1 VNATEAFGPF
11 YSAIRTGPLPTELLH
26 HAKRALIDW
35 HAALFPGVV
44 TDVVG
49 RLRSLLQ
56 EELGRGN
63 AALPLGERATARAA
77 ALLNGT
83 AAHAAEIDDSFR
95 DAMYHPGA
103 PTIAAAMAAAQDV
116 GASGETLLKAIV
128 VGYEVS
134 TRIGVVL
141 GRAHYRYWHSTAT
154 VGTFGAAAAAAF
166 VYGADEKQFSHALAT
181 AATFAAGLQ
190 QAFRM
195 DSMSKPLHAGRAA
208 EGGWL
213 AARAATAG
221 ITGSLDVLDGEAG
234 IGHAMSDG
242 PDWSRLASTLGKDFH
257 ICRLTFKNHIGC
269 GHTFAA
275 IDGALA
281 LKAKLGIDAAQIR
294 RIRVAT
300 YRPALEIACYLDP
313 RNENEAKF
321 SLKFIV
327 ATALVH
333 GSVRLSAYA
342 PERLW
347 DSETRRL
354 MECIA
359 VEVDTE
365 IDRWFPG
372 KRAARIEIETFDG
385 AIAEYLQPNRKG
397 DPEDPLSDA
406 DLDGKFLEL
415 ASPVIGDDR
424 ARRLAQTIWHI
435 EKGTAVDLF
444 ADVAQARPR
453 GDKDNA

>member
-1 VNATEAFGPF
+1 MNATEAFGPF
-11 YSAIRTGPLPTELLH
+11 FSTIKSAPLPAEVLH
-26 HAKRALIDW
+26 HAKRALVDW
-35 HAALFPGVV
+35 HAALFPGIG
-44 TDVVG
+44 TDAVQ
-49 RLRSLLQ
+49 RLQGVLE

-63 AALPLGERATARAA
+63 ATLPMGQRATARAA
-77 ALLNGT
+77 ALLNGA

-103 PTIAAAMAAAQDV
+103 ATIAAAIAAAQDV
-116 GASGETLLKAIV
+116 GASGETLLKGIV

-141 GRAHYRYWHSTAT
+141 GRAHYRFWHSTAT

-166 VYGADEKQFSHALAT
+166 IYGANEDHLAHALAT

-208 EGGWL
+208 EGGLL
-213 AARAATAG
+213 AARAAIAG
-221 ITGSLDVLDGEAG
+221 ITGSLDVLDGETG
-234 IGHAMSDG
+234 MGRAMSDS
-242 PDWSRLASTLGKDFH
+242 PDWNGLASTLGKDFH

-281 LKAKLGIDAAQIR
+281 LKAKLGIETAQIR

-300 YRPALEIACYLDP
+300 YRPALDIACYLDP
-313 RNENEAKF
+313 RSENEAKF

-327 ATALVH
+327 AAALVH

-354 MECIA
+354 MACMT
-359 VEVDTE
+359 VEVDPE
-365 IDRWFPG
+365 IDGWFPG
-372 KRAARIEIETFDG
+372 KRAARLEIETLDG
-385 AIAEYLQPNRKG
+385 ATADYLQSNRKG

-406 DLDGKFLEL
+406 DLDGKLIEL
-415 ASPVIGDDR
+415 ASPVIGADG
-424 ARRLAQTIWHI
+424 ARRLAQKIWHV
-435 EKGTAVDLF
+435 ETESVVSLF
-444 ADVAQARPR
+444 
-453 GDKDNA
+453 G

>member
-1 VNATEAFGPF
+1 MNATEAFGPF
-11 YSAIRTGPLPTELLH
+11 FSAVKAGPLPAEVLH
-26 HAKRALIDW
+26 HAKRALVDW
-35 HAALFPGVV
+35 HAALYPGLG
-44 TDVVG
+44 TDAVQ
-49 RLRSLLQ
+49 RLQGVLE

-63 AALPLGERATARAA
+63 ATLPLGQCATARTA
-77 ALLNGT
+77 ALLNGA

-103 PTIAAAMAAAQDV
+103 ATIAAAIAAAQDM
-116 GASGETLLKAIV
+116 GASGETLLKGIV

-141 GRAHYRYWHSTAT
+141 GRAHYRFWHSTAT

-166 VYGADEKQFSHALAT
+166 IYGANEAQLAHALAT

-208 EGGWL
+208 EGGLL
-213 AARAATAG
+213 AARAAIAG

-234 IGHAMSDG
+234 MGRAMSDG
-242 PDWSRLASTLGKDFH
+242 PAWNGLASTLGKDFH

-281 LKAKLGIDAAQIR
+281 LKAKLGIETAEIR
-294 RIRVAT
+294 RLRVAT
-300 YRPALEIACYLDP
+300 YRPALDIACYLDP
-313 RNENEAKF
+313 RSENEARF

-327 ATALVH
+327 AAALVH
-333 GSVRLSAYA
+333 GSVRLSAYT

-347 DSETRRL
+347 DRETRRL
-354 MECIA
+354 MACMT
-359 VEVDTE
+359 VEVDPE
-365 IDRWFPG
+365 IDGWFPG
-372 KRAARIEIETFDG
+372 KRAARVEIETRDG
-385 AIAEYLQPNRKG
+385 AMAHYLQPNRKG

-406 DLDGKFLEL
+406 DLEGKLMEL
-415 ASPVIGDDR
+415 ASPVIGADG
-424 ARRLAQTIWHI
+424 ARRLARKIWHV
-435 EKGTAVDLF
+435 EAEPVVKLF
-444 ADVAQARPR
+444 
-453 GDKDNA
+453 G

>member
-1 VNATEAFGPF
+1 MNATEAFGPF
-11 YSAIRTGPLPTELLH
+11 FNTIKAGPLPAEVLH
-26 HAKRALIDW
+26 HAKRALVDW
-35 HAALFPGVV
+35 HAALFPGIG
-44 TDVVG
+44 TDAVR
-49 RLRSLLQ
+49 RLQGVLE

-63 AALPLGERATARAA
+63 ATLPMGQRATARAA
-77 ALLNGT
+77 ALLNGA

-103 PTIAAAMAAAQDV
+103 ATIAAAIAAAQDV
-116 GASGETLLKAIV
+116 GASGETLLKGIV

-141 GRAHYRYWHSTAT
+141 GRAHYRFWHSTAT

-166 VYGADEKQFSHALAT
+166 IYGANEEHLAHALAT

-208 EGGWL
+208 EGGLL
-213 AARAATAG
+213 AARAAIAG
-221 ITGSLDVLDGEAG
+221 ITGSLDVLDGETG
-234 IGHAMSDG
+234 MGRAMSDG
-242 PDWSRLASTLGKDFH
+242 PDWNGLASTLGKDFH

-281 LKAKLGIDAAQIR
+281 LKAKLGIDTAQIR

-300 YRPALEIACYLDP
+300 YRPALDIACYLDP
-313 RNENEAKF
+313 KSENEAKF

-327 ATALVH
+327 AAALVH
-333 GSVRLSAYA
+333 GSVRLSAYT

-354 MECIA
+354 MDCMI
-359 VEVDTE
+359 VEVDPE
-365 IDRWFPG
+365 IDGWFPG
-372 KRAARIEIETFDG
+372 KRAARVEIETLDG
-385 AIAEYLQPNRKG
+385 ATADYLQPNRKG

-406 DLDGKFLEL
+406 DLDGKLIEL
-415 ASPVIGDDR
+415 ASPVIGADA
-424 ARRLAQTIWHI
+424 ARRLAQKIWHV
-435 EKGTAVDLF
+435 ETEPAVSLF
-444 ADVAQARPR
+444 
-453 GDKDNA
+453 G

>member
-1 VNATEAFGPF
+1 MNATEAFGPF
-11 YSAIRTGPLPTELLH
+11 FSTIKAGPLPAEVMH
-26 HAKRALIDW
+26 HAKRALVDW
-35 HAALFPGVV
+35 HAALFPGIG
-44 TDVVG
+44 TDAVQ
-49 RLRSLLQ
+49 RLQRVLE

-63 AALPLGERATARAA
+63 ATLPMGQRATARAA
-77 ALLNGT
+77 ALLNGA

-103 PTIAAAMAAAQDV
+103 ATIAAAIAAAQDA
-116 GASGETLLKAIV
+116 GASGETLLKGIV

-141 GRAHYRYWHSTAT
+141 GRAHYRFWHSTAT

-166 VYGADEKQFSHALAT
+166 IHGASEEQLAHALAT

-208 EGGWL
+208 EGGLL
-213 AARAATAG
+213 AARAAIAG
-221 ITGSLDVLDGEAG
+221 ITGSVDVLDGETG
-234 IGHAMSDG
+234 MGRAMSDG
-242 PDWSRLASTLGKDFH
+242 PDWNGLASTLGKDFH

-281 LKAKLGIDAAQIR
+281 LKAKLGIDTAQIR

-300 YRPALEIACYLDP
+300 YRPALDIACYLDP
-313 RNENEAKF
+313 RSENEAKF

-327 ATALVH
+327 AAALVH
-333 GSVRLSAYA
+333 GSVRLSAYT

-354 MECIA
+354 MDCMT
-359 VEVDTE
+359 VEVDPE
-365 IDRWFPG
+365 IDGWFPG
-372 KRAARIEIETFDG
+372 KRAARIEIETLDG
-385 AIAEYLQPNRKG
+385 ATADYLQPNRKG

-406 DLDGKFLEL
+406 DLGGKLIEL
-415 ASPVIGDDR
+415 AAPVIGADG
-424 ARRLAQTIWHI
+424 ARRLAQKIWHV
-435 EKGTAVDLF
+435 ETEPVVSLF
-444 ADVAQARPR
+444 
-453 GDKDNA
+453 G

>member
-1 VNATEAFGPF
+1 MNATEAFGPF
-11 YSAIRTGPLPTELLH
+11 FSTIKAGPLPAEVMH
-26 HAKRALIDW
+26 HAKRALVDW
-35 HAALFPGVV
+35 HAALFPGIG
-44 TDVVG
+44 TDAVQ
-49 RLRSLLQ
+49 RLQRVLE

-63 AALPLGERATARAA
+63 ATLPMGQRATARAA
-77 ALLNGT
+77 ALLNGA

-103 PTIAAAMAAAQDV
+103 ATIAAAIAAAQDA
-116 GASGETLLKAIV
+116 GASGETLLKGIV

-141 GRAHYRYWHSTAT
+141 GRAHYRFWHSTAT

-166 VYGADEKQFSHALAT
+166 IHGASEEQLAHALAT

-208 EGGWL
+208 EGGLL
-213 AARAATAG
+213 AARAAIAG
-221 ITGSLDVLDGEAG
+221 ITGSLDVLDGETG
-234 IGHAMSDG
+234 MGRAMSDG
-242 PDWSRLASTLGKDFH
+242 PDWNGLASTLGKDFH

-281 LKAKLGIDAAQIR
+281 LKAKLGIDTAQIR

-300 YRPALEIACYLDP
+300 YRPALDIACYLDP
-313 RNENEAKF
+313 RSENEAKF

-327 ATALVH
+327 AAALVH
-333 GSVRLSAYA
+333 GSVRLSAYT

-354 MECIA
+354 MDCMT
-359 VEVDTE
+359 VEVDPE
-365 IDRWFPG
+365 IDGWFPG
-372 KRAARIEIETFDG
+372 KRAARIEIETLDG
-385 AIAEYLQPNRKG
+385 ATADYLQPNRKG

-406 DLDGKFLEL
+406 DLGGKLIEL
-415 ASPVIGDDR
+415 AAPVIGADG
-424 ARRLAQTIWHI
+424 ARRLAQKIWHV
-435 EKGTAVDLF
+435 ETEPVVSLF
-444 ADVAQARPR
+444 
-453 GDKDNA
+453 G

>member
-1 VNATEAFGPF
+1 MYATEAFGPF
-11 YSAIRTGPLPTELLH
+11 FSTVKAGPLPAEVLH

-35 HAALFPGVV
+35 HAALYPGIASDAVQ
-44 TDVVG
+44 
-49 RLRSLLQ
+49 RLQRVL
-56 EELGRGN
+56 EDDLGHGN
-63 AALPLGERATARAA
+63 AKLPLGQRATARAA
-77 ALLNGT
+77 ALVNGA

-103 PTIAAAMAAAQDV
+103 PTIAAAIAAAQDA
-116 GASGETLLKAIV
+116 GASGEVLLKGIV

-141 GRAHYRYWHSTAT
+141 GRSHYRYWHSTAT

-166 VYGADEKQFSHALAT
+166 IFGATGQQLAHALAT

-208 EGGWL
+208 EGGLL
-213 AARAATAG
+213 AAKAAIAG

-234 IGHAMSDG
+234 MGHAMSDG
-242 PDWSRLASTLGKDFH
+242 PGWGALASTLGSDFH

-281 LKAKLGIDAAQIR
+281 LKAKLGIEATQIQ

-300 YRPALEIACYLDP
+300 YRPALDIACYLDP
-313 RNENEAKF
+313 KTENEAKF
-321 SLKFIV
+321 SLKYIV

-342 PERLW
+342 PERLR

-354 MECIA
+354 MDCMT
-359 VEVDTE
+359 VELDPE
-365 IDRWFPG
+365 LDSAFPG
-372 KRAARIEIETFDG
+372 KRAARVEIGTAVGNRHD
-385 AIAEYLQPNRKG
+385 YLQPNRKG

-406 DLDGKFLEL
+406 DLNDKLMEL
-415 ASPVIGDDR
+415 ASPLLGAD
-424 ARRLAQTIWHI
+424 AAQRLAERIWQL
-435 EKGTAVDLF
+435 EREPSVDFF
-444 ADVAQARPR
+444 A
-453 GDKDNA
+453 

>member
-1 VNATEAFGPF
+1 MNATEAFGPF
-11 YSAIRTGPLPTELLH
+11 FSTIKAGPLPAEVMH
-26 HAKRALIDW
+26 HAKRALVDW
-35 HAALFPGVV
+35 HAALFPGIG
-44 TDVVG
+44 TDAVQ
-49 RLRSLLQ
+49 RLQRVLE

-63 AALPLGERATARAA
+63 ATLPMGQRATARAA
-77 ALLNGT
+77 ALLNGA

-103 PTIAAAMAAAQDV
+103 ATIAAAIAAAQDA
-116 GASGETLLKAIV
+116 GASGETLLKGIV

-141 GRAHYRYWHSTAT
+141 GRAHYCFWHSTAT

-166 VYGADEKQFSHALAT
+166 IHGASEEQLAHALAT

-208 EGGWL
+208 EGGLL
-213 AARAATAG
+213 AARAAIAG
-221 ITGSLDVLDGEAG
+221 ITGSLDVLDGETG
-234 IGHAMSDG
+234 MGRAMSDG
-242 PDWSRLASTLGKDFH
+242 PDWNGLASTLGQDFH

-281 LKAKLGIDAAQIR
+281 LKAKLGIDTAQIR

-300 YRPALEIACYLDP
+300 YRPALDIACYLDP
-313 RNENEAKF
+313 RSENEAKF

-327 ATALVH
+327 AAALVH
-333 GSVRLSAYA
+333 GSVRLSAYT

-354 MECIA
+354 MDCMT
-359 VEVDTE
+359 VEVDPE
-365 IDRWFPG
+365 IDGWFPG
-372 KRAARIEIETFDG
+372 KRAARIEIETLDG
-385 AIAEYLQPNRKG
+385 ATADYLQPNRKG

-406 DLDGKFLEL
+406 DLGGKLIEL
-415 ASPVIGDDR
+415 AAPVIGADG
-424 ARRLAQTIWHI
+424 ARRLAQKIWHV
-435 EKGTAVDLF
+435 ETEPVVSLF
-444 ADVAQARPR
+444 
-453 GDKDNA
+453 G

>member
-1 VNATEAFGPF
+1 MNATEAFGPF
-11 YSAIRTGPLPTELLH
+11 FSTVKAGPLPAEVLH
-26 HAKRALIDW
+26 HAKRALVDW
-35 HAALFPGVV
+35 HAALFPGIG
-44 TDVVG
+44 TDAVQ
-49 RLRSLLQ
+49 RLQSVLE

-63 AALPLGERATARAA
+63 ATLPMGQRATARAA
-77 ALLNGT
+77 ALLNGA

-103 PTIAAAMAAAQDV
+103 ATIAAAIAAAQDV
-116 GASGETLLKAIV
+116 GASGETLLKGIV

-141 GRAHYRYWHSTAT
+141 GRAHYRFWHSTAT

-166 VYGADEKQFSHALAT
+166 IYGANEEQLAHALAT

-208 EGGWL
+208 EGGLL
-213 AARAATAG
+213 AARAAIAG
-221 ITGSLDVLDGEAG
+221 ITGSLDVLDGEIG
-234 IGHAMSDG
+234 MGHAMSDG
-242 PDWSRLASTLGKDFH
+242 PDWNGMASTLGKDFH

-281 LKAKLGIDAAQIR
+281 LKAKLGIETAQIR
-294 RIRVAT
+294 RIHVAT
-300 YRPALEIACYLDP
+300 YHPALDIACYLDP
-313 RNENEAKF
+313 KSENEAKF

-327 ATALVH
+327 AAALVH
-333 GSVRLSAYA
+333 GSVRLSAYT

-354 MECIA
+354 MDCMT
-359 VEVDTE
+359 VE
-365 IDRWFPG
+365 IDPEIDGWFPG
-372 KRAARIEIETFDG
+372 RRAARVEFETTDG
-385 AIAEYLQPNRKG
+385 ATADYLQPNRKG
-397 DPEDPLSDA
+397 DPEDPLTDD
-406 DLDGKFLEL
+406 DLDGKLIEL
-415 ASPVIGDDR
+415 ASPVIGTDG
-424 ARRLAQTIWHI
+424 AHRLAQKIWHI
-435 EKGTAVDLF
+435 ETQPEVSLF
-444 ADVAQARPR
+444 
-453 GDKDNA
+453 G

>member
-1 VNATEAFGPF
+1 MNATEAFGSF
-11 YSAIRTGPLPTELLH
+11 FSAVKAGPLPAEVLH
-26 HAKRALIDW
+26 HAKRALVDW
-35 HAALFPGVV
+35 HAALLPGIG
-44 TDVVG
+44 TDAVQ
-49 RLRSLLQ
+49 RLQGVLE

-63 AALPLGERATARAA
+63 ATLPMGQRATARAA
-77 ALLNGT
+77 ALLNGA

-103 PTIAAAMAAAQDV
+103 ATIAAAIAAAQDV
-116 GASGETLLKAIV
+116 GASGETLLRGIV

-141 GRAHYRYWHSTAT
+141 GRAHYHFWHSTAT

-166 VYGADEKQFSHALAT
+166 IYGANEEQLAHALAT

-208 EGGWL
+208 EAGLL
-213 AARAATAG
+213 AARAAIAG
-221 ITGSLDVLDGEAG
+221 ITGSLDVLDGETG
-234 IGHAMSDG
+234 MGRAMSDG
-242 PDWSRLASTLGKDFH
+242 PDWSGLASTLGKDFH

-275 IDGALA
+275 IDGALV
-281 LKAKLGIDAAQIR
+281 LKAKLGIDTAQIR

-300 YRPALEIACYLDP
+300 YRPALDIACYLDP
-313 RNENEAKF
+313 KSENEAKF

-327 ATALVH
+327 AAALVH
-333 GSVRLSAYA
+333 GSVRLSAYT

-354 MECIA
+354 MDCMT
-359 VEVDTE
+359 VE
-365 IDRWFPG
+365 IDPEIDGWFPS
-372 KRAARIEIETFDG
+372 KRAARVEIETLDG
-385 AIAEYLQPNRKG
+385 ATADYLQPNRKG

-406 DLDGKFLEL
+406 DLDGKLIEL
-415 ASPVIGDDR
+415 ATPVIGADG
-424 ARRLAQTIWHI
+424 ARRLAQKIWHV
-435 EKGTAVDLF
+435 ETEPVVSLF
-444 ADVAQARPR
+444 
-453 GDKDNA
+453 G

>member
-1 VNATEAFGPF
+1 MNATEAFGPF
-11 YSAIRTGPLPTELLH
+11 FSIIKAGPLPAEVMH
-26 HAKRALIDW
+26 HAKRALVDW
-35 HAALFPGVV
+35 HAALFPGIG
-44 TDVVG
+44 TDAVQ
-49 RLRSLLQ
+49 RLQRVLE

-63 AALPLGERATARAA
+63 ATLPMGQRATARAA
-77 ALLNGT
+77 ALLNGA

-103 PTIAAAMAAAQDV
+103 ATIAAAIAAAQDA
-116 GASGETLLKAIV
+116 GASGETLLKGIV

-141 GRAHYRYWHSTAT
+141 GRAHYRFWHSTAT

-166 VYGADEKQFSHALAT
+166 IHGASEEQLAHALAT

-208 EGGWL
+208 EGGLL
-213 AARAATAG
+213 AARAAIAG
-221 ITGSLDVLDGEAG
+221 ITGSLDVLDGETG
-234 IGHAMSDG
+234 MGRAMSDG
-242 PDWSRLASTLGKDFH
+242 PDWNGLASTLGQDFH

-281 LKAKLGIDAAQIR
+281 LKAKLGIDTAQIR

-300 YRPALEIACYLDP
+300 YRPALDIACYLDP
-313 RNENEAKF
+313 RSENEAKF

-327 ATALVH
+327 AAALVH
-333 GSVRLSAYA
+333 GSVRLSAYT

-354 MECIA
+354 MDCMT
-359 VEVDTE
+359 VEVDPE
-365 IDRWFPG
+365 IDGWFPG
-372 KRAARIEIETFDG
+372 KRAARIEIETLDG
-385 AIAEYLQPNRKG
+385 ATADYLQPNRKG

-406 DLDGKFLEL
+406 DLGGKLIEL
-415 ASPVIGDDR
+415 AAPVIGADG
-424 ARRLAQTIWHI
+424 ARRLAQKIWHV
-435 EKGTAVDLF
+435 ETEPVVSLF
-444 ADVAQARPR
+444 
-453 GDKDNA
+453 G

>member
-1 VNATEAFGPF
+1 MNATEAFGPF
-11 YSAIRTGPLPTELLH
+11 FSTIKAGPLPAEVMH
-26 HAKRALIDW
+26 HAKRALVDW
-35 HAALFPGVV
+35 HAALFPGIG
-44 TDVVG
+44 TDAVQ
-49 RLRSLLQ
+49 RLQRVLE

-63 AALPLGERATARAA
+63 ATLPMGQRATARAA
-77 ALLNGT
+77 ALLNGA

-103 PTIAAAMAAAQDV
+103 ATIAAAIAAAQDA
-116 GASGETLLKAIV
+116 GASGETLLKGIV

-141 GRAHYRYWHSTAT
+141 GRAHYRFWHSTAT

-166 VYGADEKQFSHALAT
+166 IHGASEEQLAHALAT

-208 EGGWL
+208 EGGLL
-213 AARAATAG
+213 AARAAIAG
-221 ITGSLDVLDGEAG
+221 ITGSLDVLDGETG
-234 IGHAMSDG
+234 MGRAMSDG
-242 PDWSRLASTLGKDFH
+242 PDWNGLASTLGQDFH

-281 LKAKLGIDAAQIR
+281 LKAKLGIDTAQIR

-300 YRPALEIACYLDP
+300 YRPALDIACYLDP
-313 RNENEAKF
+313 RSENEAKF

-327 ATALVH
+327 AAALVH
-333 GSVRLSAYA
+333 GSVRLSAYT

-354 MECIA
+354 MDCMT
-359 VEVDTE
+359 VEVDPE
-365 IDRWFPG
+365 IDGWFPG
-372 KRAARIEIETFDG
+372 KRAARIEIETLDG
-385 AIAEYLQPNRKG
+385 ATADYLQPNRKG

-406 DLDGKFLEL
+406 DLGGKLIEL
-415 ASPVIGDDR
+415 AAPVIGADG
-424 ARRLAQTIWHI
+424 ARRLAQKIWHV
-435 EKGTAVDLF
+435 ETEPVVSLF
-444 ADVAQARPR
+444 
-453 GDKDNA
+453 G

>member
-1 VNATEAFGPF
+1 MYATEAFGPF
-11 YSAIRTGPLPTELLH
+11 FSTVKAGPLPVEVLH

-35 HAALFPGVV
+35 HAALFPGLDAEAVQ
-44 TDVVG
+44 
-49 RLRSLLQ
+49 RLRGAL
-56 EELGRGN
+56 EEEFGRGN
-63 AALPLGERATARAA
+63 ATLPGGQHVTARVA
-77 ALLNGT
+77 ALLNGA

-103 PTIAAAMAAAQDV
+103 PTIAAAIAAAQDV
-116 GASGETLLKAIV
+116 GAAGELLLKGIV

-166 VYGADEKQFSHALAT
+166 IYGATEEQLAHALAT

-195 DSMSKPLHAGRAA
+195 DSMSKPLHVGRAA
-208 EGGWL
+208 EGGVL
-213 AARAATAG
+213 AARAAVAG
-221 ITGSLDVLDGEAG
+221 ITGSLDVLDGETG
-234 IGHAMSDG
+234 LGRAMSDG
-242 PDWSRLASTLGKDFH
+242 PEWGALAATLGTDFH

-281 LKAKLGIDAAQIR
+281 LKAKLGIDTSQIR
-294 RIRVAT
+294 HIHVAT

-313 RNENEAKF
+313 QTENEAKF
-321 SLKFIV
+321 SLKYIV

-333 GSVRLSAYA
+333 GSVRLPAYT
-342 PERLW
+342 PERLR
-347 DSETRRL
+347 DDETRRL
-354 MECIA
+354 MDCMTI
-359 VEVDTE
+359 VVDPE
-365 IDRWFPG
+365 IDEWFPG
-372 KRAARIEIETFDG
+372 KRAARVEIETLDG
-385 AIAEYLQPNRKG
+385 AKADYLQQNRKG

-406 DLDGKFLEL
+406 DLDGKLMEL
-415 ASPVIGDDR
+415 ASPIVGVEA
-424 ARRLAQTIWHI
+424 ARRLAGRIWHVESESI
-435 EKGTAVDLF
+435 CELF
-444 ADVAQARPR
+444 A
-453 GDKDNA
+453 

>member
-1 VNATEAFGPF
+1 MNATEAFGSF
-11 YSAIRTGPLPTELLH
+11 FSAVKAGPLPAEVLH
-26 HAKRALIDW
+26 HAKRALVDW
-35 HAALFPGVV
+35 HAALLPGIG
-44 TDVVG
+44 TDAVQ
-49 RLRSLLQ
+49 RLQGVLE

-63 AALPLGERATARAA
+63 ATLPMGQRATARAA
-77 ALLNGT
+77 ALLNGA

-103 PTIAAAMAAAQDV
+103 ATIAAAIAAAQDV
-116 GASGETLLKAIV
+116 GASGETLLRGIV

-141 GRAHYRYWHSTAT
+141 GRAHYHFWHSTAT

-166 VYGADEKQFSHALAT
+166 IYGANEEQLAHALAT

-208 EGGWL
+208 EAGLL
-213 AARAATAG
+213 AARAAIAG
-221 ITGSLDVLDGEAG
+221 ITGSLDVLDGETG
-234 IGHAMSDG
+234 MGRAMSDG
-242 PDWSRLASTLGKDFH
+242 PDWSGLASTLGKDFH

-275 IDGALA
+275 IDGALV
-281 LKAKLGIDAAQIR
+281 LKAKLGIDTAQIR

-300 YRPALEIACYLDP
+300 YRPALDIACYLDP
-313 RNENEAKF
+313 KSENEAKF

-327 ATALVH
+327 AAALVH
-333 GSVRLSAYA
+333 GSVRLSAYT

-354 MECIA
+354 MDCMT
-359 VEVDTE
+359 VE
-365 IDRWFPG
+365 IDPEIDGWFPG
-372 KRAARIEIETFDG
+372 KRAARVEIETLDG
-385 AIAEYLQPNRKG
+385 ATADYLQPNRKG

-406 DLDGKFLEL
+406 DLDGKLIEL
-415 ASPVIGDDR
+415 ATPVIGADG
-424 ARRLAQTIWHI
+424 ARRLAQKIWHV
-435 EKGTAVDLF
+435 ETEPVVSLF
-444 ADVAQARPR
+444 
-453 GDKDNA
+453 G